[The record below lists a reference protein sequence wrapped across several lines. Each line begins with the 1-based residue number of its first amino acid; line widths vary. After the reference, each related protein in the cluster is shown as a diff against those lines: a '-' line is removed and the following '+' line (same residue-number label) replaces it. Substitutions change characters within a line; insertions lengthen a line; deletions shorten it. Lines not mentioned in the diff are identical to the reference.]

1 MPHQRQHRYGQKVSS
16 KAMCVARECSR
27 CQNWRTEI
35 MKVKSA
41 MLIHRHSCRW
51 LWTIFLMTP
60 VSLSGSLLLT
70 AAADVRAVGAGR
82 PGFGDIHFALIPDPD
97 HAKSDFSFGQITDL
111 HVGSPRGGVYDGTV
125 HAFVASAAKPR
136 EVPKAKPLLLCVAP
150 NGNDAWSGQLAAPN
164 TAKTDGPLATIRQA
178 RDQLRKLKAAGGLK
192 QPVRV
197 QVYGGTY
204 RVSEPVVF
212 TAEDSGSET
221 APITYAAAPAS
232 SRSSV
237 AAWPSLGG
245 RRRRSGRP
253 GQRPCRGS
261 RKASGTF
268 AASSSTAAG
277 RYRARP
283 TKARSTRWPVRWK
296 P

>member
-1 MPHQRQHRYGQKVSS
+1 M
-16 KAMCVARECSR
+16 
-27 CQNWRTEI
+27 
-35 MKVKSA
+35 
-41 MLIHRHSCRW
+41 
-51 LWTIFLMTP
+51 
-60 VSLSGSLLLT
+60 
-70 AAADVRAVGAGR
+70 
-82 PGFGDIHFALIPDPD
+82 
-97 HAKSDFSFGQITDL
+97 
-111 HVGSPRGGVYDGTV
+111 

-150 NGNDAWSGQLAAPN
+150 NGNDAWSGQLAVPN
-164 TAKTDGPLATIRQA
+164 AAKTDGPLATIRQA

-221 APITYAAAPAS
+221 APITYAAAPGQQPVISGGVAITGWKKEAIGPTWTATVPGVKEGKWYF
-232 SRSSV
+232 RSLFV
-237 AAWPSLGG
+237 NG
-245 RRRRSGRP
+245 RRAVP
-253 GQRPCRGS
+253 
-261 RKASGTF
+261 A
-268 AASSSTAAG
+268 
-277 RYRARP
+277 ARP